1 MTMTLPAAP
10 VAPSAEPAVRPATTK
25 VERLNAAS
33 VRRVLEP
40 EEMFDWSSL
49 GSGQIV
55 ADELLTT
62 VGLDLDLTAEQ
73 KARLSREEVAAM
85 LSTGIRFEAALMAGF
100 SLEIAT
106 ADDLVDPRI
115 TYMLHEMG
123 EETRHSR
130 AFARVVGAIEPTAT
144 DPFRHGVI
152 GRIADRMMRWTI
164 NSPSV
169 LYTFVLAGEEIPDL
183 LQKIASEHPDTDPLL
198 ASVNRYH
205 RQEEARHL
213 AFARVHLPE
222 LWADAGRVERWRV
235 LHAAPLGISQL
246 FSAFVHP
253 GVYEAVGLPPMK
265 TWRAVNKTPQR
276 LALRYAATR
285 GVLDALIEGGI
296 IERGSIPKGWRKLCA
311 VDSDGQPLP
320 DAPTVAQLA

>member
-1 MTMTLPAAP
+1 MTMTLPDAP
-10 VAPSAEPAVRPATTK
+10 VAPTTTPATSK
-25 VERLNAAS
+25 VERLNKAS
-33 VRRVLEP
+33 LRKVMEP

-55 ADELLTT
+55 ADELLSTA
-62 VGLDLDLTAEQ
+62 GLDLDLTAEQ
-73 KARLSREEVAAM
+73 KVRLSREEVAAM

-100 SLEIAT
+100 SLEITA
-106 ADDLVDPRI
+106 ADDLADPRVA
-115 TYMLHEMG
+115 YMLHEMG

-213 AFARVHLPE
+213 AFARMHLPE
-222 LWADAGRVERWRV
+222 LWARAGTIERARVR
-235 LHAAPLGISQL
+235 HAVPLGIAQL

-253 GVYEAVGLPPMK
+253 GVYETIGLPGMK
-265 TWRAVNKTPQR
+265 TWREVNKTPNR

-285 GVLDALIEGGI
+285 GVLDALLDGGV

-311 VDSDGQPLP
+311 VDQQGTPLP
-320 DAPTVAQLA
+320 DAPTVDQFVSVA

>member
-130 AFARVVGAIEPTAT
+130 AFSRLVGAIGPKAT
-144 DPFRHGVI
+144 DPFRSGVI
-152 GRIADRMMRWTI
+152 GRIADRIMKMTI
-164 NSPSV
+164 GSPAV
-169 LYTFVLAGEEIPDL
+169 LYTMVLAGEEIPDL
-183 LQKIASEHPDTDPLL
+183 LQKVAAEHPETDPLL
-198 ASVNRYH
+198 AAVNRYH

-213 AFARVHLPE
+213 SYARLLLAE
-222 LWADAGRVERWRV
+222 LWPDAPRRHRFLVR
-235 LHAAPLGISQL
+235 HAAPWLVQL
-246 FSAFVHP
+246 MFEGLVHP
-253 GVYEAVGLPPMK
+253 GVYRTVGLPGWRTWRQAHRSATRLELRHEATRPVVEALRQAGVFRGGRPGRA
-265 TWRAVNKTPQR
+265 WRAVAG
-276 LALRYAATR
+276 L
-285 GVLDALIEGGI
+285 
-296 IERGSIPKGWRKLCA
+296 
-311 VDSDGQPLP
+311 
-320 DAPTVAQLA
+320 

>member
-1 MTMTLPAAP
+1 
-10 VAPSAEPAVRPATTK
+10 
-25 VERLNAAS
+25 
-33 VRRVLEP
+33 
-40 EEMFDWSSL
+40 
-49 GSGQIV
+49 
-55 ADELLTT
+55 
-62 VGLDLDLTAEQ
+62 
-73 KARLSREEVAAM
+73 M

-100 SLEIAT
+100 SLEITA
-106 ADDLVDPRI
+106 ADDLADPRVA
-115 TYMLHEMG
+115 YMLHEMG

-213 AFARVHLPE
+213 AFARMHLPE
-222 LWADAGRVERWRV
+222 LWARAGTIERARVR
-235 LHAAPLGISQL
+235 HAVPLGIAQL

-253 GVYEAVGLPPMK
+253 GVYETIGLPGMK
-265 TWRAVNKTPQR
+265 TWREVNKTPNR

-285 GVLDALIEGGI
+285 GVLDALLDGGV

-311 VDSDGQPLP
+311 VDQQGTPLP
-320 DAPTVAQLA
+320 DAPTVDQFVSVA